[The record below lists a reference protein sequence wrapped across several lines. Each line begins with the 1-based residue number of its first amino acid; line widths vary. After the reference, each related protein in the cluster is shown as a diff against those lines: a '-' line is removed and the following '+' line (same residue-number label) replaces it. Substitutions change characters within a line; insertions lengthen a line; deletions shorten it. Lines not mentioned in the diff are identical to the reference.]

1 MNNKKILSII
11 TLAGVAT
18 MTTQSVTANI
28 PQSSNK
34 ILLTNNKN
42 LNTNN
47 GNSIKDN
54 VITINNV
61 WNYSIGTLK
70 FNPETSKI
78 EFTNGWQ
85 MTNPYASKNTELFS
99 ISLYKSNGELIK
111 SVQLNGDNYSAGQEI
126 SNAFNNLGYSYG
138 DIIEIN
144 YNQSSKISISNFNG
158 QKSYEVNKPISMEIT
173 KSGLKELSNN
183 LTVNPIYFDLGS
195 NKVDVSGKTIPN
207 TASKHMD

>member
-70 FNPETSKI
+70 FNPET
-78 EFTNGWQ
+78 
-85 MTNPYASKNTELFS
+85 
-99 ISLYKSNGELIK
+99 
-111 SVQLNGDNYSAGQEI
+111 
-126 SNAFNNLGYSYG
+126 
-138 DIIEIN
+138 
-144 YNQSSKISISNFNG
+144 
-158 QKSYEVNKPISMEIT
+158 
-173 KSGLKELSNN
+173 
-183 LTVNPIYFDLGS
+183 
-195 NKVDVSGKTIPN
+195 
-207 TASKHMD
+207 